1 MIVFKQKH
9 EKATLVFFVFS
20 VSIKLRGFTMTKE
33 AIAKEIESG
42 LAAVGI
48 EFGSTRIKAVLIDS
62 EKNPAASGGFT
73 WENSLADGIW
83 TYSLEEVHNGI
94 VTAFAEL
101 KKDVQDKFGVKL
113 TKLKALG
120 ISAMMHGYL
129 AFDKDNNLLVPFRT
143 WRNTITGQA
152 SKELT
157 ELFNYPCPERWSI
170 SHYYQAIL
178 NKEPHVPQVAFFTTL
193 AGYAHFMLTG
203 KKVLGTGDASGMFPI
218 DANTGDYDKSM
229 VAKFDEVAASKGAPK
244 KILDLLPKAIP
255 AGTDA
260 GTLTKEGAIWLDP
273 TGELSDGILCAPPE
287 GDAGTGMVATNAV
300 APRTGNI
307 SAGTSV
313 FAMVVLEKALSK
325 AYPGVID
332 IVTTPDG
339 KPTAMVHVNTCTAE
353 FNKWVGIMGEA
364 AKLLGADFD
373 MRKLYD
379 TILGSAKDGDKDCGG
394 VYTIN
399 YISGEGVTDFSEGR
413 PMVVRS
419 QDAKFNLANFMR
431 SQFYSAVG
439 TLRLGMDVLFDENV
453 KIDSITGHGGYFKTE
468 GVGLETMAA
477 AMHTPISAM
486 ATAGEGGPWGMAL
499 LASYASDTKGK
510 NLGDWLESEVF
521 ASAQKKTV
529 APDPAD
535 VEGFDKWLEGYKA
548 SLKAERTAVESL
560 K

>member
-1 MIVFKQKH
+1 MIVFRQKH
-9 EKATLVFFVFS
+9 GKATLVFFVFS

-101 KKDVQDKFGVKL
+101 KKDVQNKFGVKL

-260 GTLTKEGAIWLDP
+260 GTLTKEGAMWLDP

-453 KIDSITGHGGYFKTE
+453 KIDSMTGHGGYFKTE

>member
-1 MIVFKQKH
+1 
-9 EKATLVFFVFS
+9 
-20 VSIKLRGFTMTKE
+20 MTKE
-33 AIAKEIESG
+33 TVAGEIENG
-42 LAAVGI
+42 MAALGI

-62 EKNPAASGGFT
+62 QNNPVAQGGFT

-101 KKDVQDKFGVKL
+101 KKDVQEKYGVKL
-113 TKLKALG
+113 CKLKALG

-129 AFDKDNNLLVPFRT
+129 AFDKDNKLLVPFRT
-143 WRNTITGQA
+143 WRNTITGKA

-178 NKEPHVPQVAFFTTL
+178 NKEPHVPQVAFLTTL

-218 DANTGDYDKSM
+218 DAETGNYDKAM
-229 VAKFDEVAASKGAPK
+229 VEKFNKLSAEKGIAKD
-244 KILDLLPKAIP
+244 ILSLLPQAIP

-260 GTLTKEGAIWLDP
+260 GRLTKEGALWLDP
-273 TGELSDGILCAPPE
+273 AGDLKDGILCAPPE

-353 FNKWVGIMGEA
+353 YNKWVELFAEA
-364 AKLLGADFD
+364 AKLLGADFNTG
-373 MRKLYD
+373 KLYD
-379 TILGSAKDGDKDCGG
+379 TILGSAAKGDKDCGG
-394 VYTIN
+394 VYTVN

-413 PMVVRS
+413 PMVIRS
-419 QDAKFNLANFMR
+419 QDAKFNLANFMK
-431 SQFYSAVG
+431 SQIYSAVA
-439 TLRLGMDVLFDENV
+439 TLRLGMDVLFAENV
-453 KIDSITGHGGYFKTE
+453 KIDSMTGHGGFFKTE

-499 LASYASDTKGK
+499 LASYAADTKGK
-510 NLGDWLESEVF
+510 NLGDWLETEVF
-521 ASAQKKTV
+521 ASAQKKTIK
-529 APDPAD
+529 PDAED
-535 VEGFDKWLEGYKA
+535 TAGFDKWLEGYKA
-548 SLKAERTAVESL
+548 SLKAERTAVENI

>member
-1 MIVFKQKH
+1 
-9 EKATLVFFVFS
+9 
-20 VSIKLRGFTMTKE
+20 MTKE
-33 AIAKEIESG
+33 EIAKEIEAGGAS
-42 LAAVGI
+42 VGI

-62 EKNPAASGGFT
+62 EKNPQASGGFT

-83 TYSLEEVHNGI
+83 TYSLQEVENGI
-94 VTAFAEL
+94 RTAYAEL
-101 KKDVQDKFGVKL
+101 KADVKQKFGVKL
-113 TKLKALG
+113 SKLKALG

-129 AFDKDNNLLVPFRT
+129 AFDKNDNLLVPFRT

-152 SKELT
+152 SRELT
-157 ELFNYPCPERWSI
+157 ELFNYPVPERWSI

-178 NKEPHVPQVAFFTTL
+178 KNEPHVPSVEFITTL
-193 AGYAHFMLTG
+193 AGYVHFMLTG
-203 KKVLGTGDASGMFPI
+203 QKVLGTGDASGMFPI

-229 VAKFDEVAASKGAPK
+229 AEKFDALAAKKGVSKK
-244 KILDLLPKAIP
+244 LLDILPKAIP
-255 AGTDA
+255 AGKEA
-260 GTLTKEGAIWLDP
+260 GNLTKAGAAWLDP
-273 TGELSDGILCAPPE
+273 DGDLAEGVLCAPPE

-300 APRTGNI
+300 APRTGNV

-364 AKLLGADFD
+364 AKFLGAEFD
-373 MRKLYD
+373 TGKLYD
-379 TILGSAKDGDKDCGG
+379 TILGSARDGDKDCGG

-431 SQFYSAVG
+431 SQIYSAVG
-439 TLRLGMDVLFDENV
+439 TLRLGMDVLFNENV
-453 KIDSITGHGGYFKTE
+453 KIDSMTGHGGYFKTE

-486 ATAGEGGPWGMAL
+486 ETAGEGGPWGMAL
-499 LASYASDTKGK
+499 LAAYAADTKGK

-529 APDPAD
+529 APDVAD
-535 VEGFDKWLEGYKA
+535 VAGFDKWLEGYKSA
-548 SLKAERTAVESL
+548 LKAERTAVENI

>member
-1 MIVFKQKH
+1 
-9 EKATLVFFVFS
+9 
-20 VSIKLRGFTMTKE
+20 MTKE
-33 AIAKEIESG
+33 AVAKEIENG

-73 WENSLADGIW
+73 WENSLIDGIW
-83 TYSLEEVHNGI
+83 TYSLEEIHNGI

-101 KKDVQDKFGVKL
+101 KKDVQEKYGIKL

-178 NKEPHVPQVAFFTTL
+178 KKEPHVPQVDFFTTL

-218 DANTGDYDKSM
+218 DANTGDYDKAM
-229 VAKFDEVAASKGAPK
+229 VEKFDAIATPKGAPK
-244 KILDLLPKAIP
+244 KLLELLPKAIP

-260 GTLTKEGAIWLDP
+260 GTLTKEGALWLDP
-273 TGELSDGILCAPPE
+273 TGELTDGILCAPPE

-353 FNKWVGIMGEA
+353 FNKWVGIIGEA

-373 MRKLYD
+373 TGKLYD

-419 QDAKFNLANFMR
+419 QDSKFTLANFMR

-439 TLRLGMDVLFDENV
+439 TLRLGMDVLFNENV
-453 KIDSITGHGGYFKTE
+453 KIDSMTGHGGYFKTE

-486 ATAGEGGPWGMAL
+486 ATAGEGGPWGMAV
-499 LASYASDTKGK
+499 LASYLVNGKGKSLSDYLEQNVFATAKTKTFEASKEDQEGFNRFFANYTKG
-510 NLGDWLESEVF
+510 LDI
-521 ASAQKKTV
+521 
-529 APDPAD
+529 
-535 VEGFDKWLEGYKA
+535 
-548 SLKAERTAVESL
+548 ERAAIANI
-560 K
+560 

>member
-1 MIVFKQKH
+1 
-9 EKATLVFFVFS
+9 
-20 VSIKLRGFTMTKE
+20 MTKE
-33 AIAKEIESG
+33 AVAKEIENG

-73 WENSLADGIW
+73 WENSLIDGIW
-83 TYSLEEVHNGI
+83 TYSLEEIHNGI

-101 KKDVQDKFGVKL
+101 KKDVQEKYGIKL

-178 NKEPHVPQVAFFTTL
+178 KKEPHVPQVDFFTTL

-218 DANTGDYDKSM
+218 DANTGDYDKAM
-229 VAKFDEVAASKGAPK
+229 VEKFDAIATPKGAPK
-244 KILDLLPKAIP
+244 KLLELLPKAIP

-260 GTLTKEGAIWLDP
+260 GILTKEGALWLDP
-273 TGELSDGILCAPPE
+273 TGELTDGILCAPPE

-353 FNKWVGIMGEA
+353 FNKWVGIIGEA

-373 MRKLYD
+373 TGKLYD

-419 QDAKFNLANFMR
+419 QDSKFTLANFMR

-439 TLRLGMDVLFDENV
+439 TLRLGMDVLFNENV
-453 KIDSITGHGGYFKTE
+453 KIDSMTGHGGYFKTE

-486 ATAGEGGPWGMAL
+486 ATAGEGGPWGMAV
-499 LASYASDTKGK
+499 LASYLVNGKGKSLSDYLEQNVFATAKTKTFEASKEDQEGFNRFFANYTKG
-510 NLGDWLESEVF
+510 LDI
-521 ASAQKKTV
+521 
-529 APDPAD
+529 
-535 VEGFDKWLEGYKA
+535 
-548 SLKAERTAVESL
+548 ERAAIANI
-560 K
+560 

>member
-1 MIVFKQKH
+1 
-9 EKATLVFFVFS
+9 
-20 VSIKLRGFTMTKE
+20 MTKE
-33 AIAKEIESG
+33 AVAKEIENG

-73 WENSLADGIW
+73 WENSLIDGIW
-83 TYSLEEVHNGI
+83 TYSLEEIHNGI

-101 KKDVQDKFGVKL
+101 KKDVQEKYGIKL

-178 NKEPHVPQVAFFTTL
+178 KKEPHVPQVDFFTTL

-218 DANTGDYDKSM
+218 DANTGDYDKAM
-229 VAKFDEVAASKGAPK
+229 VEKVDAIATPKGAPK
-244 KILDLLPKAIP
+244 KLLELLPKAIP

-260 GTLTKEGAIWLDP
+260 GTLTKEGALWLDP
-273 TGELSDGILCAPPE
+273 TGELTDGILCAPPE

-353 FNKWVGIMGEA
+353 FNKWVGIIGEA

-373 MRKLYD
+373 TGKLYD

-419 QDAKFNLANFMR
+419 QDSKFTLANFMR

-439 TLRLGMDVLFDENV
+439 TLRLGMDVLFNENV
-453 KIDSITGHGGYFKTE
+453 KIDSMTGHGGYFKTE

-499 LASYASDTKGK
+499 LASYAADTKGK

-529 APDPAD
+529 APDAAD
-535 VEGFDKWLEGYKA
+535 AAGFDKWLEGYKA

>member
-1 MIVFKQKH
+1 
-9 EKATLVFFVFS
+9 
-20 VSIKLRGFTMTKE
+20 MTKE
-33 AIAKEIESG
+33 AVAKEIENG

-73 WENSLADGIW
+73 WENSLIDGIW
-83 TYSLEEVHNGI
+83 TYSLEEIHNGI

-101 KKDVQDKFGVKL
+101 KKDVQEKYGIKL

-178 NKEPHVPQVAFFTTL
+178 KKEPHVPQVDFFTTL

-229 VAKFDEVAASKGAPK
+229 VEKFDAIATPKGAPK
-244 KILDLLPKAIP
+244 KLLELLPKAIP

-260 GTLTKEGAIWLDP
+260 GTLTKKGALWLDP
-273 TGELSDGILCAPPE
+273 TGELTDGILCAPPE

-353 FNKWVGIMGEA
+353 FNKWVGIIGEA

-373 MRKLYD
+373 TGKLYD

-419 QDAKFNLANFMR
+419 QDSKFTLANFMR

-439 TLRLGMDVLFDENV
+439 TLRLGMDVLFNENV
-453 KIDSITGHGGYFKTE
+453 KIDSMTGHGGYFKTE

-499 LASYASDTKGK
+499 LASYAADTKGK

-529 APDPAD
+529 APDAA
-535 VEGFDKWLEGYKA
+535 EAAGFDKWLEGYKA
-548 SLKAERTAVESL
+548 ALKAERTAVENL

>member
-1 MIVFKQKH
+1 
-9 EKATLVFFVFS
+9 
-20 VSIKLRGFTMTKE
+20 MTKE
-33 AIAKEIESG
+33 AIAKEIENG
-42 LAAVGI
+42 LAALGI

-62 EKNPAASGGFT
+62 EKNPVAQGGFT

-94 VTAFAEL
+94 VSAYTEL
-101 KKDVQDKFGVKL
+101 KKDVQEKYDVKL

-129 AFDKDNNLLVPFRT
+129 AFDKDNKLLVPFRT

-152 SKELT
+152 SRELT

-178 NKEPHVPQVAFFTTL
+178 KKEPHIPQVDFFTTL

-203 KKVLGTGDASGMFPI
+203 KKVLGVGDASGMFPI
-218 DANTGDYDKSM
+218 DANTGDYDRAM
-229 VAKFDEVAASKGAPK
+229 VAKFDEIAASKGASK
-244 KILDLLPKAIP
+244 KLLELLPKAIP
-255 AGTDA
+255 AGADA
-260 GTLTKEGAIWLDP
+260 GSLTKEGAKWLDP
-273 TGELSDGILCAPPE
+273 TGELTDGILCAPPE

-300 APRTGNI
+300 AARTGNI

-353 FNKWVGIMGEA
+353 FNKWVGIIGEA

-373 MRKLYD
+373 TGKLYD

-394 VYTIN
+394 IYTIN

-413 PMVVRS
+413 PMVIRS

-439 TLRLGMDVLFDENV
+439 TLRLGMDVLFNENV
-453 KIDSITGHGGYFKTE
+453 KIDSMTGHGGYFKTE

-499 LASYASDTKGK
+499 LAAYAADTMGK

-529 APDPAD
+529 APASDD
-535 VEGFDKWLEGYKA
+535 VAGFDKWLEGYKA
-548 SLKAERTAVESL
+548 SLKAERTAVENL